1 MQNFASRMTQ
11 NSEQK
16 LNEMMEKR
24 NVENLVKFKAQ
35 NEQHKKSM
43 EKHLQQAT
51 ADKKQIQELKNKV
64 NDLELNTSRT

>member
-1 MQNFASRMTQ
+1 MQNVASRLAR
-11 NSEQK
+11 NSEQQ

-24 NVENLVKFKAQ
+24 SVENLVKFKAQ

-51 ADKKQIQELKNKV
+51 ADKKRIQ
-64 NDLELNTSRT
+64 

>member
-1 MQNFASRMTQ
+1 
-11 NSEQK
+11 
-16 LNEMMEKR
+16 MEKR

-51 ADKKQIQELKNKV
+51 ADKKKIQELENKV
-64 NDLELNTSRT
+64 KDLELNKSTDEKIEAKQH